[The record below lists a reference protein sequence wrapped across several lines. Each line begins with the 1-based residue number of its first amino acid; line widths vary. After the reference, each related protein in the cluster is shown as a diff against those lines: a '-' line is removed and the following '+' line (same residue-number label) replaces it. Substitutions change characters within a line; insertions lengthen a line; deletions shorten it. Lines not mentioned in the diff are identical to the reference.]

1 MCESWRMGSIVWK
14 ALAASSAVVATLVAT
29 KVADQIW
36 KTTGQDDIDP
46 ADPESPILQ
55 AVAYAALTGLI
66 DMTGRYDHRACV
78 ELDKAAEYYE
88 NSAGHLPKGLETSH

>member
-46 ADPESPILQ
+46 ADPES
-55 AVAYAALTGLI
+55 
-66 DMTGRYDHRACV
+66 M
-78 ELDKAAEYYE
+78 KAAPVPEE
-88 NSAGHLPKGLETSH
+88 IKARFEAPL

>member
-1 MCESWRMGSIVWK
+1 MGSIVWK

-66 DMTGRYDHRACV
+66 AAAIKTYTTR
-78 ELDKAAEYYE
+78 KAAEYYE

>member
-46 ADPESPILQ
+46 ADPESQILQ
-55 AVAYAALTGLI
+55 AVAYAELTGLI
-66 DMTGRYDHRACV
+66 AAAIKTYTTR
-78 ELDKAAEYYE
+78 KAAEYYE